1 MKINETEDENTSSQ
15 KKILC
20 NHIFNLENNDGIV
33 FEKEFNFLN
42 DSKLG

>member
-1 MKINETEDENTSSQ
+1 MKQKMKIQ
-15 KKILC
+15 VHKKKILC

-42 DSKLG
+42 DLKLG